1 VVRVSFLHTISPIAL
16 KGKERVKEMINTLPD
31 YDREK
36 ALELLLEEKIV
47 PDCKWPGVQQHTRH
61 RS

>member
-1 VVRVSFLHTISPIAL
+1 
-16 KGKERVKEMINTLPD
+16 MINVLPD

-47 PDCKWPGVQQHTRH
+47 PECKWPGVQQRARH
-61 RS
+61 CS

>member
-1 VVRVSFLHTISPIAL
+1 
-16 KGKERVKEMINTLPD
+16 MINTLPD